1 MHDRGRLALLVM
13 LMPAMGGTALS
24 DIEYSR
30 IHKVLFTKRGICVY
44 VLSFHAFDHTANT
57 KRYVKRNSVIRKDVI
72 RMLGHHTGSGYIYI
86 DLDASLVNIH
96 SQNTQ
101 KAAGCI

>member
-1 MHDRGRLALLVM
+1 M
-13 LMPAMGGTALS
+13 LMLAMGSTALT
-24 DIEYSR
+24 DIEYLR
-30 IHKVLFTKRGICVY
+30 IQKVLF
-44 VLSFHAFDHTANT
+44 AN
-57 KRYVKRNSVIRKDVI
+57 VASVSTFYRFMRSITQQTLRDMWSEIGVILKEVI
-72 RMLGHHTGSGYIYI
+72 RMLGHHIGSGYIYI